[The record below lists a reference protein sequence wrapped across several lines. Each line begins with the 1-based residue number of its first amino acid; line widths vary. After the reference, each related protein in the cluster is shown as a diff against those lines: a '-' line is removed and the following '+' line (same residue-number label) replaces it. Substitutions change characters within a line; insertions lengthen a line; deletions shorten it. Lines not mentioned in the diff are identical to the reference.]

1 MQPATIEHVIPGRIR
16 LRFAGERGNKPFF
29 EQLVA
34 LVSRYPAVEEV
45 RANPLTG
52 SVVVRHSASFDEL
65 GRVAVQMGLVSQKTL
80 GELKAQQQTGAR
92 RWAAALLRPGQ
103 SELPPML
110 LTGLG
115 ILQMLR
121 GRMLGPASETFWHAS
136 WTWQAGLPHVALG
149 LAFLGLAQASRGRV
163 LGSATSLL
171 VYALVL
177 HYATQKPQSV

>member
-34 LVSRYPAVEEV
+34 LVSQYPAVEEV

-52 SVVVRHSASFDEL
+52 SVVVRHSASLDEL
-65 GRVAVQMGLVSQKTL
+65 GRVAVQLGLVSEKTL
-80 GELKAQQQTGAR
+80 AELKAQQPRKWLAMLNPR
-92 RWAAALLRPGQ
+92 Q
-103 SELPPML
+103 SEVPSLV

-115 ILQMLR
+115 VLQMLR
-121 GRMLGPASETFWHAS
+121 GRTLGPASETFWHAN
-136 WTWQAGLPHVALG
+136 WTWQTGLPHVALG
-149 LAFLGLAQASRGRV
+149 LTLLGLAQMSRGKW

-171 VYALVL
+171 VYGLVL
-177 HYATQKPQSV
+177 HYANQKPGSRLV